1 MTTTRDYEL
10 ELMEARKASQDWF
23 GITAITRKQQTV
35 HVIRDQAAG

>member
-10 ELMEARKASQDWF
+10 ELKGTRKASQDWF
-23 GITAITRKQQTV
+23 GIKAFTRTQQTV

>member
-1 MTTTRDYEL
+1 MSSTKNHEL

-23 GITAITRKQQTV
+23 GIKAFTRTQQTV